1 MKTSNKTAVIQIN
14 EWIYVVKTCGHRPMR
29 SRS

>member
-14 EWIYVVKTCGHRPMR
+14 EWFYVVKTCGHCPRC